1 MSNLNQSSTNSTVGV
16 NFVGILEVAVFTTI
30 TSLPCCV
37 FIFINCTM
45 LFTLRSKTVFYET
58 PRFVLVFNL
67 LLADTVLLFQTQSMY
82 LMSAG
87 RVRLSYHVCFLF
99 SMIAEVSLLISPLTL
114 LAMSLER
121 YVAVCY
127 PLRHTSIITIRN
139 TGAAIVM
146 IWAFGFLNAFVQV
159 VLLLKASLS
168 KGITLKTSDYCGKE
182 RIFPDPNLNLF
193 KTMYI
198 YFWYILAAVIIS
210 STYVGVMVAA
220 WSTSTDK
227 ISAQK
232 AGKTLMLH
240 MVQLSISL
248 CVPIHYPI
256 VFLLSK
262 HLNRTIVVRIQG
274 ALYVF
279 VVMFP
284 RCLSSLIYGLRDQT
298 IRPVLI
304 RNLLCELG
312 LAATH
317 ADTNQGLI
325 TPNQLGRLGERMS
338 DVERSE
344 TPD

>member
-58 PRFVLVFNL
+58 PRYVLVFNL

-87 RVRLSYHVCFLF
+87 RVRLSYHVCFSL
-99 SMIAEVSLLISPLTL
+99 SMIAEVTLLISPLTL

-146 IWAFGFLNAFVQV
+146 IWAFGFLNAF
-159 VLLLKASLS
+159 
-168 KGITLKTSDYCGKE
+168 TSDYCGKE
-182 RIFPDPNLNLF
+182 RILQDAVFNLF
-193 KTMYI
+193 RNSYI
-198 YFWYILAAVIIS
+198 YFWNVLTAVVISFTYI
-210 STYVGVMVAA
+210 GVMVAA
-220 WSTSTDK
+220 WSASTDK
-227 ISAQK
+227 VSAQK

-240 MVQLSISL
+240 MVQLGISL
-248 CVPIHYPI
+248 CSPIHNPI
-256 VFLLSK
+256 LYLLSK
-262 HLNRTIVVRIQG
+262 HLNRIIVIRIQ
-274 ALYVF
+274 AAIYVIIF
-279 VVMFP
+279 MFP
-284 RCLSSLIYGLRDQT
+284 RCLNSLIYGLRDQI
-298 IRPVLI
+298 IRPVLMQKLFCGWKGS
-304 RNLLCELG
+304 RSLC
-312 LAATH
+312 
-317 ADTNQGLI
+317 
-325 TPNQLGRLGERMS
+325 
-338 DVERSE
+338 
-344 TPD
+344 

>member
-1 MSNLNQSSTNSTVGV
+1 MSNPSQSSTNSTVGV

-67 LLADTVLLFQTQSMY
+67 LLADTVFLFQAQSMY
-82 LMSAG
+82 LMAVC
-87 RVRLSYHVCFLF
+87 RVRLSYHVCFLL
-99 SMIAEVSLLISPLTL
+99 SMIAEVTLQISPLTL

-159 VLLLKASLS
+159 VLMLKVSLS

-182 RIFPDPNLNLF
+182 MISQDAVFNLF
-193 KTMYI
+193 RNSYI
-198 YFWYILAAVIIS
+198 YFWYVLTAVVIS
-210 STYVGVMVAA
+210 STYIGVMVAA
-220 WSTSTDK
+220 WSASTDK
-227 ISAQK
+227 VSAQK

-240 MVQLSISL
+240 MVQLGISL
-248 CVPIHYPI
+248 CSPIHNPI
-256 VFLLSK
+256 LYLLSK
-262 HLNRTIVVRIQG
+262 HLNRIIVIRIQ
-274 ALYVF
+274 AAIYVIIF
-279 VVMFP
+279 MFP
-284 RCLSSLIYGLRDQT
+284 RCLNSLIYGLRDQI
-298 IRPVLI
+298 IRPVLMQKLFCGWKGS
-304 RNLLCELG
+304 RSLC
-312 LAATH
+312 
-317 ADTNQGLI
+317 
-325 TPNQLGRLGERMS
+325 
-338 DVERSE
+338 
-344 TPD
+344 